1 MATPPRFGNAKFWK
15 QLDVVRR
22 ALRAPG
28 EFGSAVAAGSLSAVE
43 IAVARTPQGG
53 PDFVYQPGVIVT
65 RAADVDL
72 VTEELGRARHLGG
85 GTIQPARNEA
95 TGDVVL
101 LDIGDRRVLETLDH
115 LDEVIGEGRAA
126 PNHILSICPVSLC
139 PADEPVPVPAAVAPD
154 PGVGPAG
161 AGLGKSIHVID
172 TGLVDDFLADHAW
185 LDGIDGGTRLPH
197 QEGVI
202 PEYLGHGTFIAGV
215 VRCMAPGAAVHV
227 SNELRRAGA
236 ITEIDLRDALKAVL
250 AQEHLPDIINLS
262 AGGTTRA
269 GARSGAR
276 LPHLGLDD
284 VISELR
290 ARDGLVLVAAA
301 GNDNNEGPFFPAA
314 YADGESVISVGAL
327 ASDRLHR
334 ACYSNYG
341 DWVNVYAP
349 GTKLLN
355 AFTRGSYT
363 YLHAPEEHCTSDA
376 ETPAAGSAVE
386 FTGMAR
392 WSGTSFAAP
401 LVAGLIARRMTDTGE
416 TNARVAAKKLLAE
429 DARPDLQLGRVLLP
443 PA

>member
-1 MATPPRFGNAKFWK
+1 MATRSRFGNVKFWK
-15 QLDVVRR
+15 QLDVVRS
-22 ALRAPG
+22 ALRAPDDLG
-28 EFGSAVAAGSLSAVE
+28 GATAAGSFPGVE
-43 IAVARTPQGG
+43 IAVARTPGG
-53 PDFVYQPGVIVT
+53 APDFVYQPGVIVT

-72 VTEELGRARHLGG
+72 VAEELGRARQLGST
-85 GTIQPARNEA
+85 TIRPARPEA
-95 TGDVVL
+95 ADDVVL

-126 PNHILSICPVSLC
+126 PNHILSICPVSMC
-139 PADEPVPVPAAVAPD
+139 PADEPIPVPTGLPPD

-161 AGLGKSIHVID
+161 AGLGKSIRVID
-172 TGLVDDFLADHAW
+172 TGLVDDFLLDHAW

-197 QEGVI
+197 QEGLI
-202 PEYLGHGTFIAGV
+202 PEYFGHGTFIAGV
-215 VRCMAPGAAVHV
+215 VRCMAPGATVHV

-250 AQEHLPDIINLS
+250 AQEQLPDIINLS

-276 LPHLGLDD
+276 LPHLGLDG
-284 VISELR
+284 VIAELR

-301 GNDNNEGPFFPAA
+301 GNDDNEGPFFPAA

-376 ETPAAGSAVE
+376 ETPAAGTSVE

-429 DARPDLQLGRVLLP
+429 DARPDPELGRVLLP
-443 PA
+443 TA